1 MKGFGMKF
9 FVKLMAFLCLAS
21 VAKADVLWSLT
32 DIVILGSGAVAPEK
46 AVKSDVSPTEA
57 GAGLAAAG
65 ALSVGGIA
73 GYNMAMIRY
82 QANEVLNTAAMLA
95 IVAMSADGGQGKNM
109 TLAESELPNEI
120 CNIDMEAD
128 KNGNVKITFG
138 SDCKTKKGEA
148 VHMKAVQNM
157 LQEVAGDRASCADNE
172 CFIKG
177 L

>member
-1 MKGFGMKF
+1 MKF

-95 IVAMSADGGQGKNM
+95 IMAMSADGGMGKET
-109 TLAESELPNEI
+109 TLTESELPNDI
-120 CNIDMEAD
+120 CNVDMISDE
-128 KNGNVKITFG
+128 NGKVKITFG
-138 SDCKTKKGEA
+138 DDCKTKKGEA
-148 VHMKAVQNM
+148 VHMKAVREQVEN
-157 LQEVAGDRASCADNE
+157 LSGNRVVSCSESE
-172 CFIKG
+172 CIIDFTKKVK
-177 L
+177 